1 MTLYLEESIFAL
13 SCEALPLPIPIFRIP
28 NLTYVGTIQN
38 TNAGAPLVELIISV
52 LEEGKLQVGVIA
64 IDQEAQVTTI
74 RLVVYLELIQPL

>member
-1 MTLYLEESIFAL
+1 M
-13 SCEALPLPIPIFRIP
+13 
-28 NLTYVGTIQN
+28 GTIQN